1 MMVINKAETQE
12 GISLIIIFLTAIRT
26 VPYCWLHRSTSLIGK
41 VAVWRCI

>member
-26 VPYCWLHRSTSLIGK
+26 VPYCWLHEVHPDG
-41 VAVWRCI
+41 